1 MNGPNLRERLARALQ
16 GAAIGWADDLVLGM
30 LEEELSATSWAKRLA
45 AIAPNRLLAT
55 ADVPVRGAQLLD
67 RRPARA
73 RGNEHLAEAMTAQIA
88 IKLSSKGHYREISTP
103 ITCAIDPL
111 FQYHARGLRVLVSL
125 DTHPDRQWLRLR
137 GLAGQVLRRSLVS
150 SPRPSARRGIRSR
163 AGR

>member
-73 RGNEHLAEAMTAQIA
+73 RGYEHLAEAMTAQIA
-88 IKLSSKGHYREISTP
+88 IKLSSKGH
-103 ITCAIDPL
+103 
-111 FQYHARGLRVLVSL
+111 
-125 DTHPDRQWLRLR
+125 
-137 GLAGQVLRRSLVS
+137 
-150 SPRPSARRGIRSR
+150 
-163 AGR
+163 